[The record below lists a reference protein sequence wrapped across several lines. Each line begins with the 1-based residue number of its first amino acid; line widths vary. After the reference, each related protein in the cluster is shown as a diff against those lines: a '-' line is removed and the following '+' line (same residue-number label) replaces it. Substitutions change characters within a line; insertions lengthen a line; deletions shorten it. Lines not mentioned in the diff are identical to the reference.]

1 MFRVNKLIFAAILA
15 LTAATA
21 FAGEE
26 HGLSQ
31 APDVL
36 PHSFSSALHLE
47 SLHLTNSLIT
57 SWIVSIV
64 LILVVRLVIGRP
76 KLIPS
81 RGQAIMENMI
91 SLVRDVTDP
100 VVGAKVARYTFPLL
114 ISLFTYILI
123 QNWSSLLPGVGT
135 VMISHTDAATGVAH
149 WVPFVR
155 AGNADLNAT
164 LALATVGIVAWIY
177 FIFRYAGVKHIIKD
191 IFGNKA
197 SKHDVNPVMYNIL
210 FVVFLA
216 IGVIELVSMAFR
228 PVSLSFRLFGNAFGG
243 EYIIHTMSAI
253 TRWGLPVPFYFLEFL
268 VGIIQA
274 LVFMLLISV
283 YIGLMC
289 NHQGGD
295 HHEEHADDK
304 EAAH

>member
-1 MFRVNKLIFAAILA
+1 MSRVKKLILA
-15 LTAATA
+15 LSLFATGA
-21 FAGEE
+21 TVFAGEE

-31 APDVL
+31 RPEVL
-36 PHSFSSALHLE
+36 PHSFSHALHLD

-57 SWIVSIV
+57 SWIVSLV

-81 RGQAIMENMI
+81 RGQAILENMVGLI
-91 SLVRDVTDP
+91 REVTDP

-135 VMISHTDAATGVAH
+135 VMISHADATGGGAH

-164 LALATVGIVAWIY
+164 LALATIGIVAWLY
-177 FIFRYAGVKHIIKD
+177 FIFRFAGIRHIAKD

-197 SKHDVNPVMYNIL
+197 SKHDVHPVMYNIL

-253 TRWGLPVPFYFLEFL
+253 TRWGLPIPFYFLEFL

-289 NHQGGD
+289 NHQGDD
-295 HHEEHADDK
+295 HHEAHDDDK
-304 EAAH
+304 AAAH